1 MKKVQILIVISL
13 LLSACAPTMGC
24 SGLRAGEK
32 CTRVFF
38 IGNSYTT
45 VNNLPEVFAKLS
57 DSGGNKVETGVAA
70 IGGWRLADAAAS
82 KDTRDGLAS
91 KKWDYVI
98 LQEQSQVPASTESR
112 NMFMIPAVR
121 ELTGLI
127 YPSGAL
133 PILFI
138 TWGHRDGW
146 SENGLPDYA
155 SMQNAIND
163 GYMGIAR
170 DKKITVAPVGY
181 AWQAARSQYPL
192 IDLWQ
197 ADGSHPSQAGT
208 YLAACVFYAIIF
220 NQSPEGLD
228 YYGRV
233 SENTA
238 LILQKIAAGTV
249 LNNSGQWNLP

>member
-1 MKKVQILIVISL
+1 MKKVQILIVVSL
-13 LLSACAPTMGC
+13 LLSACAPIMGC

-45 VNNLPEVFAKLS
+45 VNNLPEVFTGLS
-57 DSGGNKVETGVAA
+57 TAGGHKVETGLAA
-70 IGGWRLADAAAS
+70 SGGWRLADAAAS
-82 KDTRDGLAS
+82 KDTLNGLAS

-112 NMFMIPAVR
+112 NMFMIPAIR

-127 YPSGAL
+127 YPSGAV

-138 TWGHRDGW
+138 PWGHRDGW
-146 SENGLPDYA
+146 PDNGLPDYA
-155 SMQNAIND
+155 SMQNAIDD
-163 GYMGIAR
+163 GYMEIAR
-170 DKKITVAPVGY
+170 DMKITVASVGY
-181 AWQAARSQYPL
+181 AWQSARSQYPL
-192 IDLWQ
+192 LDLWQ
-197 ADGSHPSQAGT
+197 ADGSHPTRAGT
-208 YLAACVFYAIIF
+208 YLAACVFYAVIF

-233 SENTA
+233 NKSSA
-238 LILQKIAAGTV
+238 MILQKIAADTV
-249 LNNSGQWNLP
+249 LNNSGQWKLP